1 MRKGLGNPDRREAL
15 FGGTGEVLVWD
26 LMERPVLR
34 PFTAVLACE
43 LAPGGRVG
51 THVQEHYAEIVVV
64 TEGEGTAELDGV
76 ACPIT
81 MGAVLALPL
90 GSTLSLAN
98 RSSAQPLRYLIIK
111 AEPAKDDGAGSSSSG
126 APSR

>member
-1 MRKGLGNPDRREAL
+1 MRKGLGNPERRENL

-26 LMERPVLR
+26 LMGSTPFR

-51 THVQEHYAEIVVV
+51 THRQEHYAEIVVV
-64 TEGEGTAELDGV
+64 TEGEGTAELDGA
-76 ACPIT
+76 ACPVAP
-81 MGAVLALPL
+81 GAVLALPL

-98 RSSAQPLRYLIIK
+98 RSNDQPLRYLIIK
-111 AEPAKDDGAGSSSSG
+111 AEPAKDDGDEG
-126 APSR
+126 

>member
-1 MRKGLGNPDRREAL
+1 MRKGLGQPARREAL

-26 LMERPVLR
+26 LFGGAHFP

-51 THVQEHYAEIVVV
+51 AHRQEHFPEIVVI

-76 ACPIT
+76 PCAIA
-81 MGAVLALPL
+81 MGSVLALPL
-90 GSTLSLAN
+90 GSVLSIAN
-98 RSSAQPLRYLIIK
+98 RSNEAPLRYLIVK
-111 AEPAKDDGAGSSSSG
+111 AQDVQGDG
-126 APSR
+126 REV